1 MVVEMKRKLHSA
13 LLAAAVGAGMM
24 LVAGTASATVIA
36 APDATWYRFQFGS
49 DTSGVDSTGG
59 PAAAPVV
66 SAPGAPPWT
75 FDLRSW
81 TTLSVTDAFLQGDQF
96 NVFDFGA
103 LILSTSVVAV
113 DGSNA
118 IGADPFAGFAS
129 ALFSSGTVGLAPG
142 AHELTIQVSVS
153 PFGGGA
159 GYFRVPEPA
168 TLTLF
173 AFGLL
178 GLGFM
183 MRRRRKTV

>member
-1 MVVEMKRKLHSA
+1 MEIGMKRNMRST
-13 LLAAAVGAGMM
+13 LLAVAVGAGMM
-24 LVAGTASATVIA
+24 LVAGTASATAIT
-36 APDATWYRFQFGS
+36 APDGTWYRFQFGT
-49 DTSGVDSTGG
+49 DTSGIDSTGG
-59 PAAAPVV
+59 PAAAPDV

-75 FDLRSW
+75 FTLSSW
-81 TTLSVTDAFLQGDQF
+81 TTLSVTDAFLQGDIF
-96 NVFDFGA
+96 DVFDFGS
-103 LILSTSVVAV
+103 LILSTSVVAP
-113 DGSNA
+113 DGGND
-118 IGADPFAGFAS
+118 IGADPFGGFAS

-142 AHELTIQVSVS
+142 AHELTIQVTTS